1 VLEKLLCIGK
11 AKSSMQDWVKE
22 TMKALQSLPEGS
34 SSRVQLLNESDR
46 LQIQS
51 KLEKDYNIQVRRT
64 RVWD

>member
-1 VLEKLLCIGK
+1 
-11 AKSSMQDWVKE
+11 
-22 TMKALQSLPEGS
+22 MKALQSLPEGS